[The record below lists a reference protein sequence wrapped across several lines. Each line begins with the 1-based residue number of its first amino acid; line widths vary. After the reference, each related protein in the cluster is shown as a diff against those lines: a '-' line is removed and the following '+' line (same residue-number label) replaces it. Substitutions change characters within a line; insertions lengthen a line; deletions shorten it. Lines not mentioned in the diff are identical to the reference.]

1 MPSSFA
7 QFAIAPSLV
16 ERLHQTGKDIP
27 TPVQERAIPALLQG
41 RDVICRAQT
50 GVGKTLSFVVPLFT
64 KITEVKT
71 FVQALI
77 LSPTRELAQQTA
89 GEIKKLADGTPVR
102 VLAVSGGK
110 DYDEERRKLGNK
122 ANVLVGTPGR
132 LLDHLRKIFSFFLR
146 RYTEFP
152 PPSISSL

>member
-1 MPSSFA
+1 M
-7 QFAIAPSLV
+7 
-16 ERLHQTGKDIP
+16 
-27 TPVQERAIPALLQG
+27 QERAIPALLQG

-122 ANVLVGTPGR
+122 ANVLVGDARSPLGPLAQGQHEPWR
-132 LLDHLRKIFSFFLR
+132 HNL
-146 RYTEFP
+146 P
-152 PPSISSL
+152 CP

>member
-1 MPSSFA
+1 MP
-7 QFAIAPSLV
+7 
-16 ERLHQTGKDIP
+16 R
-27 TPVQERAIPALLQG
+27 
-41 RDVICRAQT
+41 QT

-132 LLDHLRKIFSFFLR
+132 LLDTCARATRALAA
-146 RYTEFP
+146 
-152 PPSISSL
+152 